1 MSWQPEELSAYLDG
15 ELSPERAR
23 EIESALERD
32 PELQAE
38 LESLMAVDAAAG
50 RAFAAMLEDPVPA
63 SLAATVR
70 NASPVRPAN
79 DPGPPVVR
87 RWIAAACAALA
98 LLAGGVGGHLLTTE
112 TGAPQIA
119 TGPGWLEDIAD
130 YHRVYSTQVR
140 HLVEVPADEADHI
153 QTWLTATVGAEIV
166 IPDLADLGLSFEG
179 ARLLVAAGKPVAQLM
194 FTDAQGRVVALC
206 AIQSD
211 APRDGFGRQ
220 QIDNFEMV
228 SWGGDA
234 ANFVI
239 VGDAGRQDLERI
251 AEAAAQRT

>member
-70 NASPVRPAN
+70 NASPGRPAN

-98 LLAGGVGGHLLTTE
+98 LLAGGVVGNLLTTQ

-130 YHRVYSTQVR
+130 YHRVYSSQVR
-140 HLVEVPADEADHI
+140 HLV
-153 QTWLTATVGAEIV
+153 
-166 IPDLADLGLSFEG
+166 
-179 ARLLVAAGKPVAQLM
+179 
-194 FTDAQGRVVALC
+194 
-206 AIQSD
+206 
-211 APRDGFGRQ
+211 
-220 QIDNFEMV
+220 
-228 SWGGDA
+228 
-234 ANFVI
+234 
-239 VGDAGRQDLERI
+239 
-251 AEAAAQRT
+251 

>member
-15 ELSPERAR
+15 ELPPERAR
-23 EIESALERD
+23 EIERALERD

-38 LESLMAVDAAAG
+38 LESLMAADAAAG
-50 RAFAAMLEDPVPA
+50 QAFAAMLKDPVPA

-70 NASPVRPAN
+70 NAAPGRTAN
-79 DPGPPVVR
+79 DPEPPVIR
-87 RWIAAACAALA
+87 RSIAAACAALA
-98 LLAGGVGGHLLTTE
+98 LLAGSLGGYFVSTDTS
-112 TGAPQIA
+112 APQVA
-119 TGPGWLEDIAD
+119 AGPGWLEDIAD
-130 YHRVYSTQVR
+130 YHRVYATQVR
-140 HLVEVPADEADHI
+140 HLVEVPAVEADHI

-166 IPDLADLGLSFEG
+166 IPDLADLGLTFEG

-194 FTDAQGRVVALC
+194 FRDAQGRVVALC

-220 QIDNFEMV
+220 QIDDFEMV

-239 VGDAGRQDLERI
+239 VGDAGRQDLQKI
-251 AEAAAQRT
+251 AETAAQRT